1 MKFCGYELQQLL
13 DKLDISEVIG
23 FSLRYKDSDG
33 QEGILTLKDN
43 DMESEE

>member
-1 MKFCGYELQQLL
+1 MEFCGYELQQLL
-13 DKLDISEVIG
+13 DRLDIAEVIC
-23 FSLRYKDSDG
+23 FSLRYKNSDG